1 MLGSRWMLEKSRD
14 PRGVARFGST
24 IDQFPAGPAR
34 VVVGRVQPLAPARI
48 VVELP
53 PAGGRLI
60 KLPLKVLACR
70 LPQTAILLLQLPDLG
85 PQRLRV

>member
-1 MLGSRWMLEKSRD
+1 MLGRRLPEEGRN
-14 PRGVARFGST
+14 PRGVARFSSMV
-24 IDQFPAGPAR
+24 DQFPAGPAR